1 MRKKLL
7 LSRSKLKSN
16 LIEFMVSENQKT
28 VIRRR
33 ATTMTTMMIMST
45 MSKSKNITRKN
56 LTKILTLSSKA
67 KNSQDLID

>member
-16 LIEFMVSENQKT
+16 LIEFMVSENQRT
-28 VIRRR
+28 AIRRR
-33 ATTMTTMMIMST
+33 ATTMTTMRIMST
-45 MSKSKNITRKN
+45 MSKNKNITRRN
-56 LTKILTLSSKA
+56 LTRILTLSSKA